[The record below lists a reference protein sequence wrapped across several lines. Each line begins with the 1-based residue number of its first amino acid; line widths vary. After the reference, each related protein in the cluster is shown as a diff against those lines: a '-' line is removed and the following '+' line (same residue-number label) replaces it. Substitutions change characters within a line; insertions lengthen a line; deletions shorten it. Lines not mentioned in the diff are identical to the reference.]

1 MSAYVYI
8 VFDKPDKNLI
18 IGVTSNLLMHMH
30 EVKNKINN
38 LYENE
43 FLTNKLAY
51 YEKYDELSDAIIRKK
66 ELEDLT
72 KEDLKSMIVLNNP
85 NWKDMHND
93 ILKIWN
99 DAANLHE
106 KNKIIQHKGEDI

>member
-1 MSAYVYI
+1 
-8 VFDKPDKNLI
+8 
-18 IGVTSNLLMHMH
+18 
-30 EVKNKINN
+30 
-38 LYENE
+38 
-43 FLTNKLAY
+43 
-51 YEKYDELSDAIIRKK
+51 
-66 ELEDLT
+66 
-72 KEDLKSMIVLNNP
+72 MIVLNNP

>member
-43 FLTNKLAY
+43 FSTNKLA
-51 YEKYDELSDAIIRKK
+51 
-66 ELEDLT
+66 
-72 KEDLKSMIVLNNP
+72 
-85 NWKDMHND
+85 
-93 ILKIWN
+93 
-99 DAANLHE
+99 
-106 KNKIIQHKGEDI
+106 

>member
-8 VFDKPDKNLI
+8 LFDKPDKNLI
-18 IGVTSNLLMHMH
+18 IGLTSNLLMHMH
-30 EVKNKINN
+30 EIKNKINN

-43 FLTNKLAY
+43 FSTNKLGY
-51 YEKYDELSDAIIRKK
+51 YEKYDDLTDAIIRKK
-66 ELEDLT
+66 ELDNFTQE
-72 KEDLKSMIVLNNP
+72 ELKSMIIQDNP